1 MHGGDIKEELKK
13 TNKQKKQH
21 WKGTEK
27 TTGSMGQSM
36 AFF

>member
-1 MHGGDIKEELKK
+1 MHGGAIKEELK
-13 TNKQKKQH
+13 QQQQQQQH

>member
-1 MHGGDIKEELKK
+1 MHGGAIKEELK
-13 TNKQKKQH
+13 QQHQQQH